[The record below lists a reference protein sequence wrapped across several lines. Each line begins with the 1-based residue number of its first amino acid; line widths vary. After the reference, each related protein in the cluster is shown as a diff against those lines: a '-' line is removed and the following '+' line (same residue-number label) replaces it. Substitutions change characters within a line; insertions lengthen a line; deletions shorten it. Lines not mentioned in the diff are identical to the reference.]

1 MSILLFI
8 AGMML
13 GAIVAFV
20 LHCILIVGKQA
31 DENIKD

>member
-1 MSILLFI
+1 MNILIFI

-13 GAIVAFV
+13 GGLIAII

-31 DENIKD
+31 DEKNNN

>member
-1 MSILLFI
+1 MNILIFI

-13 GAIVAFV
+13 GGLIAII

-31 DENIKD
+31 DEKTND